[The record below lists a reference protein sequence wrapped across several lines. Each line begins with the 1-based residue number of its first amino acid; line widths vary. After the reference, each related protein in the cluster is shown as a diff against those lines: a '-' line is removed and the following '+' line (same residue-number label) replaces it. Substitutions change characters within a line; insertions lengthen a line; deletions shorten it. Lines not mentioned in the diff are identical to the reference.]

1 MTHATIKYIFFLGL
15 LGATAYVMWS
25 IVAPFFGALSLAGI
39 IVIVSYPLYRKIL
52 FRTPRHNKS
61 LAAGITT
68 LLVTLLVV
76 IPLAILGYFIFA
88 EALSFYISLDQ
99 GGGVFV
105 DESISRVETL
115 IQRFAP
121 SVTLEA
127 SLYMRQAAGWLVAHI
142 GAIFAETA
150 STVFLIFIAIIAVFY
165 FFRDG
170 EQCVRYLVSL
180 SPLPDS
186 EDEHILSR
194 LSRSVR
200 SVVLGTLVV
209 ALIQGVLTA
218 IGFAI
223 FGIGQPALWGAVAA
237 VGSLIP
243 SVGTLVVFVPVIA
256 VLVLSGSYG
265 AATGLAIWG
274 MLAVGL
280 IDNLF
285 GPYLMSRGVSLHPF
299 LVLLTVLG
307 GIAIFGPMG
316 FILGPV
322 ALSLLMVL
330 LELHSAHTKSERST
344 A

>member
-1 MTHATIKYIFFLGL
+1 MTHARTIEYIFFFGI

-25 IVAPFFGALSLAGI
+25 IVAPFFGALALAGI
-39 IVIVSYPLYRKIL
+39 IVIVAYPLYRKIL
-52 FRTPRHNKS
+52 SRTPRHNKS
-61 LAAGITT
+61 LAAGVAT
-68 LLVTLLVV
+68 LLVALLVV
-76 IPLAILGYFIFA
+76 IPLAILGYFIFT
-88 EALSFYISLDQ
+88 EALSFYVSLDQ

-105 DESISRVETL
+105 DQSILRVEML
-115 IQRFAP
+115 VQRFVP

-127 SLYMRQAAGWLVAHI
+127 SSYMRQAAGWFVAHI

-194 LSRSVR
+194 LARSVR

-218 IGFAI
+218 IGFTI
-223 FGIGQPALWGAVAA
+223 FGIGQPALWGSVAA

-256 VLVLSGSYG
+256 FLILSGSYG
-265 AATGLAIWG
+265 AAIGLAIWG
-274 MLAVGL
+274 TLAVGM
-280 IDNLF
+280 IDNLL

-307 GIAIFGPMG
+307 GIAVFGPVG
-316 FILGPV
+316 FVLGPV
-322 ALSLLMVL
+322 VLSLFAVL
-330 LELHSAHTKSERST
+330 LELYSKEARRTP
-344 A
+344 